1 VKSSRVG
8 HRLQLGIIKMKAVME
23 MKVAGEAEAV
33 AAVEQADEAIAVQ
46 VVEDIRKE
54 AAAATE
60 GDGRYCPSIL
70 SKSLSVLA
78 YCLKMSNFFFRSTSK
93 VHQHGVLGD

>member
-1 VKSSRVG
+1 
-8 HRLQLGIIKMKAVME
+8 MKVVME